1 MDFDGEIQITPFN
14 MKEELEEGHFDKQG
28 MYIYDK
34 KQELK
39 DGWIDN
45 IDWVRVQE
53 RAKKDN
59 EGDDSSN
66 DEEEQLDET
75 QIYKEL
81 VELMKPGETITKT
94 LRRYGGKGGS
104 LSASQRLK
112 LKKQNIQQKDDRSEE
127 DKKNM
132 EKVTE
137 LADRLISNGKMDTYE
152 LSYEKLNYLINKQ
165 PESENSRTVIPEGVT
180 DDDALDMFADNF
192 DTKENQNGKS
202 VKFSEDTKTDV
213 VKTEDNN
220 KSDKA
225 GGGDADLPNEV
236 KWEYKWENKD
246 DEEIH
251 GPYTSQEMLDW
262 TEDDYFPDGVF
273 VRKVGAGGHFYSSK
287 RIDFDL
293 YT

>member
-1 MDFDGEIQITPFN
+1 MYTHFVCISVLHIKTDRHDITEILLKVALNTILN
-14 MKEELEEGHFDKQG
+14 VIVNL
-28 MYIYDK
+28 YLL
-34 KQELK
+34 QEIK

-53 RAKKDN
+53 REKKKNKD
-59 EGDDSSN
+59 DDSSN
-66 DEEEQLDET
+66 DEEEQVDET

-94 LRRYGGKGGS
+94 LCRYGGKGGS

-112 LKKQNIQQKDDRSEE
+112 LKKQKIQQKDERSED

-152 LSYEKLNYLINKQ
+152 LSYEKLNFLINKQ
-165 PESENSRTVIPEGVT
+165 SESENSRTVIPEGVT

-213 VKTEDNN
+213 EVKTEHTN
-220 KSDKA
+220 KSDK
-225 GGGDADLPNEV
+225 GL
-236 KWEYKWENKD
+236 
-246 DEEIH
+246 
-251 GPYTSQEMLDW
+251 L
-262 TEDDYFPDGVF
+262 F
-273 VRKVGAGGHFYSSK
+273 VLG
-287 RIDFDL
+287 L
-293 YT
+293 